1 MIRARS
7 ILALFSLSI
16 PVWSANQTPWFELH
30 SPHYT
35 VITDAGERR
44 GREIALRFEQM
55 RSVFAGVLTKE
66 RLNESR
72 PLTILAFNDDKYY
85 YQLAPL
91 RDGKPIAV
99 PGFML
104 SGEDQDFIALNLT
117 ETDPW
122 RAVAREFVRR
132 LLTFNYPPAQAWFDE
147 GLLQYFSTIRIDS
160 RQVEIGGDPALLAV
174 SDSQPQAPEGFAK
187 LLETQQWQPLPD
199 LFAVKHEAPKTNAS
213 AGPLYE
219 AQCWIVIHYLVHQKK
234 LPETGTYFGLVLN
247 QHLPVEDAIKQA
259 YEMSSA
265 QLEQALKDYL
275 HQQSAPLA
283 NKATPSSETDHFP
296 VPVTLD
302 DSIITANPLPEPDAH
317 AIYAGVQL
325 RVPERRDN
333 GLKTLTELATAPTEA
348 DKKADIKTRKRIGED
363 QDQLPTGAIGNQI
376 AHRFLA
382 WDHIE
387 HGQFEEAFTELG
399 DAASLNQRD
408 MWVRYYL
415 SVGKYRLSQAKHNE
429 MLGLAN
435 MMLDLKAVLDWNP
448 ELAEAYD
455 LLALARNGG
464 GSTTAAMESERAAI
478 GLSPRNETYHLHLA
492 QIYMTGKKYPAATAL
507 LERLKT
513 SDNSQMATAAS
524 DLLNQMSAE
533 KKYGAAAAN
542 AGVTSQPKYEEQ
554 KSPFAALDEEAAKR
568 ESSERDQPGTADSRA
583 TKYVRGRLVAVDC
596 SNAPI
601 AILTVHVGSGTLKLR
616 AADYKSLLLIGEN
629 VFDCAWRDRQVTAN
643 YKPRGGENGDLVSL
657 EMR

>member
-1 MIRARS
+1 VVGGDVTKS
-7 ILALFSLSI
+7 LLFFQNVYGPTKVKHFYATEI
-16 PVWSANQTPWFELH
+16 PELH
-30 SPHYT
+30 GEAFPGMLHLSWVT
-35 VITDAGERR
+35 FQQTDDQGADE
-44 GREIALRFEQM
+44 
-55 RSVFAGVLTKE
+55 VFRAHEVAHQWWGIGVDYMTYHD
-66 RLNESR
+66 RW
-72 PLTILAFNDDKYY
+72 
-85 YQLAPL
+85 
-91 RDGKPIAV
+91 
-99 PGFML
+99 L
-104 SGEDQDFIALNLT
+104 S
-117 ETDPW
+117 
-122 RAVAREFVRR
+122 
-132 LLTFNYPPAQAWFDE
+132 
-147 GLLQYFSTIRIDS
+147 
-160 RQVEIGGDPALLAV
+160 
-174 SDSQPQAPEGFAK
+174 EGFAEFSGLWYMQTVRQSTDK
-187 LLETQQWQPLPD
+187 Y
-199 LFAVKHEAPKTNAS
+199 FAMLRQYRGSIFLRKEVP
-213 AGPLYE
+213 GPIALGQRVQSSRDHDVDDYGT
-219 AQCWIVIHYLVHQKK
+219 IVYKK
-234 LPETGTYFGLVLN
+234 GAWVL
-247 QHLPVEDAIKQA
+247 H
-259 YEMSSA
+259 M
-265 QLEQALKDYL
+265 
-275 HQQSAPLA
+275 
-283 NKATPSSETDHFP
+283 
-296 VPVTLD
+296 
-302 DSIITANPLPEPDAH
+302 
-317 AIYAGVQL
+317 L
-325 RVPERRDN
+325 R
-333 GLKTLTELATAPTEA
+333 
-348 DKKADIKTRKRIGED
+348 I
-363 QDQLPTGAIGNQI
+363 
-376 AHRFLA
+376 
-382 WDHIE
+382 
-387 HGQFEEAFTELG
+387 
-399 DAASLNQRD
+399 
-408 MWVRYYL
+408 
-415 SVGKYRLSQAKHNE
+415 
-429 MLGLAN
+429 